1 MEPLLVTL
9 ITWATN
15 IAPLAGAAIAT
26 GFLGKTGEN
35 LNDSLLATLQRKF
48 PTSPTLKLLTAGKA
62 PEVEQAVID
71 LEPVLADSEVTELL
85 TEMRVLMSSNQEL
98 AAKLAATEKQIRNT
112 QINKDQ
118 SQGYQFN
125 KNVEAK
131 FLGETITITIP
142 VTITKSIS
150 WSRLV
155 GNRQS

>member
-1 MEPLLVTL
+1 MELLLMTL

-15 IAPLAGAAIAT
+15 IAPLAGSAIAT

-48 PTSPTLKLLTAGKA
+48 PTSPTLKLLTAGKV

-71 LEPVLADSEVTELL
+71 LEPALADSEVTELL
-85 TEMRVLMSSNQEL
+85 TEMRALMGSNQEL
-98 AAKLAATEKQIRNT
+98 AAKLVATEKQVRNT

-131 FLGETITITIP
+131 FLGGIHNHHYYDSDTNKEY
-142 VTITKSIS
+142 
-150 WSRLV
+150 
-155 GNRQS
+155 

>member
-71 LEPVLADSEVTELL
+71 LIFGGKP
-85 TEMRVLMSSNQEL
+85 
-98 AAKLAATEKQIRNT
+98 
-112 QINKDQ
+112 
-118 SQGYQFN
+118 
-125 KNVEAK
+125 
-131 FLGETITITIP
+131 
-142 VTITKSIS
+142 
-150 WSRLV
+150 
-155 GNRQS
+155 

>member
-9 ITWATN
+9 ITWARN

-85 TEMRVLMSSNQEL
+85 TEMRALMSGNQEL

-131 FLGETITITIP
+131 FLG
-142 VTITKSIS
+142 
-150 WSRLV
+150 
-155 GNRQS
+155 GNHNHYYPSDTNKEH